1 MKNVEMAW
9 HEPGGGDEKPKDP
22 WKGNNSKQSGPPDL
36 DEVLGNLSKKL
47 GGKFGGGR
55 RGAPTG
61 PDGDTIKWGLTLV
74 VLILAVVWAASG
86 FYTVRE
92 AERGVIL
99 RFGQYVDDVGPGLH
113 WKPTFIDEVRAVDI
127 QTVNSMPATGTGVI
141 LTQDE
146 NVVRVEMDVQYRVA
160 DPFNYL
166 FSVQNPED
174 TLQQAMDSALRYV
187 VGHTLMD
194 DVLTKGREVVR
205 QSIWDELGKILEP
218 YQVGLEIV
226 DVNIQQ
232 ARPPEEVKEAFDD
245 AIAAQEDERTF
256 IREAEAYSR
265 EREPQARGRVKRI
278 LEEANAYKQKVVL
291 DAEGEVA
298 QFTRLLQQY
307 QLAPEVTRQRIYL
320 ETIEAVYGNS
330 SKVLVDT
337 DGGNNLL
344 YLPLDKMAAA
354 GAMPT
359 PQRNTSSQL
368 PVTSSS
374 EPMVFPKSTGGRTSR
389 FNNTREGRG
398 Q

>member
-1 MKNVEMAW
+1 MKKVEMAW
-9 HEPGGGDEKPKDP
+9 HEPGGGDNKPKDP
-22 WKGNNSKQSGPPDL
+22 WQGNKSNQSGPPDF

-55 RGAPTG
+55 RGG
-61 PDGDTIKWGLTLV
+61 PSGNDGETIKIGLIV
-74 VLILAVVWAASG
+74 VALILAIVWAASG
-86 FYTVRE
+86 FYTLRE
-92 AERGVIL
+92 AERGVVL
-99 RFGQYVDDVGPGLH
+99 RFGEYVGDVGPGLH
-113 WKPTFIDEVRAVDI
+113 WKMTFIEDVRGVDI

-146 NVVRVEMDVQYRVA
+146 NVVRVEMDVQYRIA
-160 DPFNYL
+160 DPFKYL

-205 QSIWDELGKILEP
+205 QSIWDELDKILEP

-256 IREAEAYSR
+256 IREAEAYAR
-265 EREPQARGRVKRI
+265 EVEPQARGRVKRI
-278 LEEANAYKQKVVL
+278 LEEANAYQQKVVL

-298 QFTRLLQQY
+298 QFSRLLTQY
-307 QLAPEVTRQRIYL
+307 QIAPEITRQRIYL
-320 ETIEAVYGNS
+320 ETIEEVYGNS

-354 GAMPT
+354 GALPA
-359 PQRNTSSQL
+359 PQSTNML
-368 PVTSSS
+368 PVTPTTSN
-374 EPMVFPKSTGGRTSR
+374 EPIVFPKSTNGRTSR
-389 FNNTREGRG
+389 FNNTRQGRG